1 MNSFLGTSSSTST
14 SPGQRTC
21 VGIRTSWAP
30 PQVPHLPVP
39 LYQRLGGAT
48 FSTGNPTSTCHTL
61 SPTPSHTRSCRSAGP
76 FSTGW
81 YSSSD
86 KAWRIY
92 SFDCSYWTGRPLH
105 SSISSPPSGEQQS
118 KQSTLTQRLSV
129 GTNRRFQQ
137 KVATWGRPCTWTG
150 RLQQQWAYMRPT
162 QGATRFRTLDW
173 TGVIRRPTRKRNGEE
188 HLSKRSPG
196 TRQPTPP
203 VEVISQ
209 MYDHYWDS
217 THAFSLLLS
226 APCTVLLVL

>member
-1 MNSFLGTSSSTST
+1 LGTSSSTSI

-21 VGIRTSWAP
+21 VGIRSL
-30 PQVPHLPVP
+30 PHLPT
-39 LYQRLGGAT
+39 LGGAT
-48 FSTGNPTSTCHTL
+48 FSTGNPTGTGHTL
-61 SPTPSHTRSCRSAGP
+61 SPTPSQTRSCRTARP

-92 SFDCSYWTGRPLH
+92 NSDCSYWTGRPLH
-105 SSISSPPSGEQQS
+105 SSISSRPSGEQ
-118 KQSTLTQRLSV
+118 QSTLTQRLSV

-203 VEVISQ
+203 GQVISQ